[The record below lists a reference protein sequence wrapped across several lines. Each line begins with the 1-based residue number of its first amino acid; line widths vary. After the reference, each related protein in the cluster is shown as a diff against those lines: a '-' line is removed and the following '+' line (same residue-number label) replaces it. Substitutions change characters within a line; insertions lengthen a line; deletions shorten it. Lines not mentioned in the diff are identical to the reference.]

1 MHFLFTPP
9 KRRITTALLTIGVL
23 GSPMLVAAYLMMHNM
38 RGDYGATDVAMLTV
52 VFYTILIFPLT
63 LLMLV
68 VGLQRYTAGIFL
80 FAWNTR
86 RFWSSSFWTLV
97 SLAPMCFAGFGI
109 TDAVE
114 ARIYWAV
121 PYCLAFIYCLA
132 VLRACLVSHVPRSR
146 PNYRWGRRPLH
157 LL

>member
-9 KRRITTALLTIGVL
+9 KHRTTTALLTIVIL

-38 RGDYGATDVAMLTV
+38 RGDYGAADVAMRTV

-68 VGLQRYTAGIFL
+68 LGLQRYTAGIFL
-80 FAWNTR
+80 LTWNTR
-86 RFWSSSFWTLV
+86 RFWSSSFWTAIFLV
-97 SLAPMCFAGFGI
+97 PACWAAFSFL
-109 TDAVE
+109 DALD
-114 ARIYWAV
+114 RHIYWV
-121 PYCLAFIYCLA
+121 GILYVGFIYCLA
-132 VLRACLVSHVPRSR
+132 ILRACLVSHESR
-146 PNYRWGRRPLH
+146 NLPSCRWGRRPLN

>member
-9 KRRITTALLTIGVL
+9 KRRATTALLTIGIL

-86 RFWSSSFWTLV
+86 RFWSSSFWTAIFLV
-97 SLAPMCFAGFGI
+97 PACWAAFSVL
-109 TDAVE
+109 DALE
-114 ARIYWAV
+114 SRIYWV
-121 PYCLAFIYCLA
+121 GIPYVGFIYCLA
-132 VLRACLVSHVPRSR
+132 ILRACLVSHESR
-146 PNYRWGRRPLH
+146 NLLSYRWGKRPLN